1 MLNDYIFAKRSSN
14 QFLHLDKPLLIG
26 LLSLYGLGLFV
37 LYSAGGQDLD
47 LIGRQLLRMAMGFGL
62 MVLLAQ
68 LPTQHII
75 RWVPWIY
82 LSGVLLL
89 IAVLIIGE
97 ISKGSQRWLNFGV
110 VRFQPSE
117 VMKLAVPMMV
127 AWYLS
132 NSPLPPNYSRLL
144 VAVIIVIIP
153 VALVAEQPDLGTALL
168 IAAGGISVI
177 WLAGISWYF
186 LGGLSLF
193 GAILVPILWHML
205 HDYQRRRVYTFL
217 NPEEDPLGAGYHI
230 IQSQIAIGS
239 GGIYGKGWLKGTQSH
254 LEFLPERSTDFIFA
268 VYGEELGLIGIF
280 VLLSIYIFILTRSAY
295 IAANAQ
301 GTFARLFGGSLLLT
315 FFVYIFVNIGMVI
328 GLLPVVGL
336 PLPLISYGGTS
347 LVTIMAAFG
356 LLMGIHT
363 HKRWT

>member
-1 MLNDYIFAKRSSN
+1 MLNDYIFTKKSSN
-14 QFLHLDKPLLIG
+14 QFFHLDKPLLIG
-26 LLSLYGLGLFV
+26 LLCLYSLGLIV

-47 LIGRQLLRMAMGFGL
+47 LIGRQLLRMTMGFSL

-75 RWVPWIY
+75 RWVPWLY

-89 IAVLIIGE
+89 IAVVIIGE
-97 ISKGSQRWLNFGV
+97 ISKGSQRWLNLGV
-110 VRFQPSE
+110 IRFQPSE

-132 NSPLPPNYSRLL
+132 NSPLPPSYTRLIA
-144 VAVIIVIIP
+144 AVIIIVIP

-168 IAAGGISVI
+168 IMTGGAAVV
-177 WLAGISWYF
+177 WLAGISWRF
-186 LGGLSLF
+186 LGGLALA
-193 GAILVPILWHML
+193 GATLLPILWHML
-205 HDYQRRRVYTFL
+205 HEYQRRRIYTFL
-217 NPEEDPLGAGYHI
+217 NPEVDPLGAGYHI

-268 VYGEELGLIGIF
+268 VYGEEFGLVGILI
-280 VLLSIYIFILTRSAY
+280 LLSIYIFILTRSAY
-295 IAANAQ
+295 IAANGQ
-301 GTFARLFGGSLLLT
+301 STFARLFGGSLTLT
-315 FFVYIFVNIGMVI
+315 FFVYIFINIGMVI

-347 LVTIMAAFG
+347 LVTIMAGFG

-363 HKRWT
+363 HKRWA